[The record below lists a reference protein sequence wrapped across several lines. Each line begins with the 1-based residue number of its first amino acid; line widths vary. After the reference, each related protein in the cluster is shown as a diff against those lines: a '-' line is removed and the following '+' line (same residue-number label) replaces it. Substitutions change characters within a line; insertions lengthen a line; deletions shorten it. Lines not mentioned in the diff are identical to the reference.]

1 MYANVRGTRLYFDVD
16 GMGLVPAGDSME
28 PRPPLFL
35 LHGGPGGDHSS
46 FKTSVNSLADVSQ
59 LIYLD
64 HRGSG
69 RSAPAQAEACT
80 LDENIQDLEAVRSY
94 LGLEQIAVL
103 GSSYGGMVAQGY
115 AIRYP
120 EHIERLILVATAPS
134 FRFLEEAR
142 RIVQTRGTPDQVRVC
157 ETLWSAGFT
166 SQEQLYE
173 YYKTMGPMYSTAF
186 DADKFEAGWH
196 RGIRNFAQLNSGFGG
211 FLREFDYTDQLCQI
225 GCPTLVLTGA
235 LDWICPPSQSRLIA
249 DQIPDVR
256 LEVFADS
263 AHSIAQDEP
272 DKFMTIVR
280 AFLHERVA

>member
-16 GMGLVPAGDSME
+16 GMGLVPDGDHME
-28 PRPPLFL
+28 SRPPLFL

-46 FKTSVNSLADVSQ
+46 FKTSVNGLADVAQ
-59 LIYLD
+59 LLYLD

-69 RSAPAQAEACT
+69 RSAAAQAADCT

-94 LGLEQIAVL
+94 LGFEQISVL

-120 EHIERLILVATAPS
+120 EHIDRLILVATAPS

-142 RIVQTRGTPDQVRVC
+142 RIVQARGTPDQIRVC

-166 SQEQLYE
+166 SEEQLYE

-186 DADKFEAGWH
+186 DSDKFEAGWQ

-211 FLREFDYTDQLCQI
+211 FLKEFDYTEQLREI
-225 GCPTLVLTGA
+225 DCPTLVLAGA
-235 LDWICPPSQSRLIA
+235 LDWICPPSQSQLIA
-249 DQIPDVR
+249 DRIPAAR
-256 LEVFADS
+256 LEVFAAS

-272 DKFMTIVR
+272 EKFMTLVR
-280 AFLHERVA
+280 AFLQEPVA

>member
-16 GMGLVPAGDSME
+16 GMGLVPNGGRME

-46 FKTSVNSLADVSQ
+46 FKTSVNGLADVAQ

-69 RSAPAQAEACT
+69 RSAAAPVANCT

-120 EHIERLILVATAPS
+120 QHIDRLILVATAPS

-142 RIVQTRGTPDQVRVC
+142 RIVQERGTPDQIRVC
-157 ETLWSAGFT
+157 EILWSAGFT
-166 SQEQLYE
+166 SVEQLYE
-173 YYKTMGPMYSTAF
+173 YYKTMGPLYSTAF
-186 DADKFEAGWH
+186 DSDKFEAGWQ

-211 FLREFDYTDQLCQI
+211 FLREFDYTERLREID
-225 GCPTLVLTGA
+225 CPTLVLAGA
-235 LDWICPPSQSRLIA
+235 LDWICPPSQSQLIA
-249 DQIPDVR
+249 DRISAAR
-256 LEVFADS
+256 LEVFAAS

-272 DKFMTIVR
+272 EKFMTLVR
-280 AFLHERVA
+280 AFLQERVA

>member
-16 GMGLVPAGDSME
+16 GMGLVPNGGRME

-46 FKTSVNSLADVSQ
+46 FKTSVNGLADVAQ

-69 RSAPAQAEACT
+69 RSAAAPAANCT

-120 EHIERLILVATAPS
+120 QHIDRLILVATAPS

-142 RIVQTRGTPDQVRVC
+142 RIVQERGTPDQIRVC
-157 ETLWSAGFT
+157 EILWSAGFT
-166 SQEQLYE
+166 SVEQLYE
-173 YYKTMGPMYSTAF
+173 YYKTMGPLYSTAF
-186 DADKFEAGWH
+186 DSDKFEAGWQ

-211 FLREFDYTDQLCQI
+211 FLREFDYTERLREID
-225 GCPTLVLTGA
+225 CPTLVLAGA
-235 LDWICPPSQSRLIA
+235 LDWICPPSQSQLIA
-249 DQIPDVR
+249 DRISAAR
-256 LEVFADS
+256 LEVFAAS

-272 DKFMTIVR
+272 EKFMTLVR
-280 AFLHERVA
+280 AFLQERVA

>member
-16 GMGLVPAGDSME
+16 GMGLVPVGDSME

-69 RSAPAQAEACT
+69 RSAPAQAEDCT

-142 RIVQTRGTPDQVRVC
+142 RIVQTRGTQTRYASAKCFGVQALLHKNSCTNTTKQWGRCIPQLLTPINLKRV
-157 ETLWSAGFT
+157 
-166 SQEQLYE
+166 
-173 YYKTMGPMYSTAF
+173 
-186 DADKFEAGWH
+186 
-196 RGIRNFAQLNSGFGG
+196 GIVASGILRN
-211 FLREFDYTDQLCQI
+211 
-225 GCPTLVLTGA
+225 
-235 LDWICPPSQSRLIA
+235 
-249 DQIPDVR
+249 
-256 LEVFADS
+256 
-263 AHSIAQDEP
+263 
-272 DKFMTIVR
+272 
-280 AFLHERVA
+280 